1 MPLKANVFDLL
12 EDAVTGRSLFF
23 HPCRNHNTSPQG
35 PVVFQPQGP
44 VFLQPQRPCPRGI
57 YQSSGAVGSS
67 SIDGSTTLADE
78 VSNDLGC
85 PAWVRTSPSWPR
97 ACAKPRPLGKVRGH
111 GHCIYKLR
119 LCAEKAEKAATARP
133 WTRPANGACGWPGR
147 TTGLANAP
155 IRLRNKRRPAKE
167 SLAKLRWPDGGKGR

>member
-1 MPLKANVFDLL
+1 M
-12 EDAVTGRSLFF
+12 TGRSLFF

-35 PVVFQPQGP
+35 PVVFQPQRPFFYNLKGP
-44 VFLQPQRPCPRGI
+44 APAAYIR
-57 YQSSGAVGSS
+57 AVAPSAVPA
-67 SIDGSTTLADE
+67 STAAPPFADE

-119 LCAEKAEKAATARP
+119 LCAEKTEKAATARP

-167 SLAKLRWPDGGKGR
+167 SLAKLRWPDGGKGI